1 MWDCFFFDYHCEQRI
16 IMLQN
21 AKYTLFVALV
31 ALLLCTAFIL
41 HKHLS
46 TTAVPQFASSANGQI
61 SISAVGDIMM
71 PGSIQNAVAHH
82 KFRYDLLFEKIAADL
97 ATADLTIANLETT
110 VDHESPVSGYPRF
123 NARPELL
130 SALKN
135 VGVSIV
141 SVANNH
147 IMDAGVE
154 GLKRTLNNIEK
165 AGLSFIGA
173 GRTKAEA
180 EKIVYATRQGITTA
194 FLAFTYDTN
203 APMPRKK
210 GDRPVVNILRTNDET
225 GLERAAMAVRRARQT
240 ADLVIVSIHWSDEYR
255 KAPTRW
261 QRRTAAALIES
272 GADIILGH
280 HPHVLQPI
288 EFYRARDGRQGL
300 ISFSLGNFISSQN
313 QGISNDTRSHAKALR
328 GDGIILTIIAVK
340 ENGKTLVKRADV
352 LPIWTLR
359 DTVDQ
364 TVVYRPV
371 SLLREIARIEWKPNR
386 TNEEENTLKLLG
398 FRSKVINDMLKANT
412 RQQ

>member
-1 MWDCFFFDYHCEQRI
+1 
-16 IMLQN
+16 MLKKV
-21 AKYTLFVALV
+21 KYNPIVVFA
-31 ALLLCTAFIL
+31 ALLLCTVFLLYKQLPIG
-41 HKHLS
+41 
-46 TTAVPQFASSANGQI
+46 AVPQPTSSANGQI

-82 KFRYDLLFEKIAADL
+82 KFKYDLLFEKVAADL
-97 ATADLTIANLETT
+97 ATADITIANLETT

-135 VGVSIV
+135 AGVGIV
-141 SVANNH
+141 AVANNH
-147 IMDAGVE
+147 IMDAGVY
-154 GLKRTLNNIEK
+154 GLKRTLTNIEK

-180 EKIVYATRQGITTA
+180 DRIVYATRRGITTA

-203 APMPRKK
+203 APLPRKK
-210 GDRPVVNILRTNDET
+210 IDGPGVNILRTNDET
-225 GLERAAMAVRRARQT
+225 GLERAAMVVRRAHQT

-255 KAPTRW
+255 MEPTRW

-313 QGISNDTRSHAKALR
+313 QGISNDTRSQAKALR

-340 ENGKTLVKRADV
+340 ENGKTSVKRADV

-359 DTVDQ
+359 EKVGQ

-371 SLLREIARIEWKPNR
+371 SLLREIARIEWKPKR
-386 TNEEENTLKLLG
+386 SKEEENTLKLLG
-398 FRSKVINDMLKANT
+398 FRSKVINDMLKANA